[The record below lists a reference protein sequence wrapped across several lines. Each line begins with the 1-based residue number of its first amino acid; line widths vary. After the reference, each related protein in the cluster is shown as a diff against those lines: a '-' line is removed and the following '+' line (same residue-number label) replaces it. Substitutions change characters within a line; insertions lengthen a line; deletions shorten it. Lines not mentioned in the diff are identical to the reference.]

1 MVVDQSSHSSR
12 GDAPT
17 LPQGPASAA
26 STYRRTP
33 GGGPAPRRRKHTVA
47 AILVVGYLAAAAAAV
62 VVHDDLRMPMW
73 LALHLLALGAASNA
87 VLVYSRHFAEALL
100 HAGPGPEWPALAR
113 LAGFNIGAVAV
124 VTGVSAGARWLAVA
138 GAAVVVLA
146 VLAHTASLSAMVRRA
161 TLTGRLRV
169 VAWYYVAAGLSLAVG
184 ATLGGLMAGGAV
196 HTVPWQQSVR
206 LAHAHLNLLGWLG
219 LAVVGTQFMLWPA
232 VLRTRMADSASR
244 TARRVLWISAT
255 GLTVAVLGLLLTAEV
270 SGAHWLA
277 AAGMAAYAAGT
288 AYALVPAFAEMRAKP
303 PWTASPSAFL
313 AGNAWLLAALLID
326 VVGLARGASTAD
338 DLLGRLMVPMLGIG
352 VVAQILTGALTFLL
366 PVTVGGGPAGNRRM
380 TEVLTYAWVPRTL
393 LGNLGTLVLSL
404 PGGGHLHVLAWT
416 LILAGFGSFPV
427 LVAVALV
434 GRPAGPQTRGSAT
447 RHRRPAGHEVVA
459 VVSVAAVLM
468 ALGLITT
475 GTWPS
480 GHDGRTSTS
489 PTVSAT
495 SGVPVK
501 VTLTEFAVTPGA
513 ITVAPGT
520 DLVLNVR
527 NSGSMTHDLRLEG
540 GTGTRMLS
548 PGQQQTID
556 FGTITGDREAWCTV
570 RGHRQAGMVLHIR
583 TTTSPQP
590 DAGAAHQDQS
600 MPGMDT
606 DMGMSDAPAPDWRP
620 YDPTLRPAPGGT
632 DHHVTLRVEQTTL
645 EVAPG
650 VRQQVWTYNGTVP
663 GPVLRGRVGDVFT
676 VHLVNDGDMP
686 HSIDFHASQVE
697 PGTAMRSIP
706 PGGEMTVQFRAE
718 HSGIWLYHCSTMP
731 MIQHL
736 AMGMYGAVVI
746 DPPQLGHIAAEE
758 IFVQSEF
765 YLGAGGA
772 VPPMSDL
779 LGTNPDLVVFN
790 GYTDQYQDAPVHVP
804 AGKRVRLWV
813 LNAGPSA
820 AGSFHVVGAQ
830 FDTVFKEGAY
840 LVRPG
845 NAAHGAAQ
853 SLDLQPGQ
861 GGFVELTL
869 IRPGKYPFLSHR
881 LADAERGAMGS
892 LVARR

>member
-1 MVVDQSSHSSR
+1 
-12 GDAPT
+12 
-17 LPQGPASAA
+17 
-26 STYRRTP
+26 
-33 GGGPAPRRRKHTVA
+33 VA
-47 AILVVGYLAAAAAAV
+47 AILVVGYLAAAAGAV

-100 HAGPGPEWPALAR
+100 HAGPGPEWPAHAR

-124 VTGVSAGARWLAVA
+124 LAGVSAGARWLAVA

-146 VLAHTASLSAMVRRA
+146 VLAHTASLAAMVRRA

-169 VAWYYVAAGLSLAVG
+169 VAWYYVVAGVSLAVG

-232 VLRTRMADSASR
+232 VLRTRIADSASR
-244 TARRVLWISAT
+244 TARHVLVVSGT
-255 GLTVAVLGLLLTAEV
+255 GLTVAVVGLLLTALV

-288 AYALVPAFAEMRAKP
+288 AYALVPAFAEMRAKA
-303 PWTASPSAFL
+303 PWTASPTAFL
-313 AGNAWLLAALLID
+313 AGNAWLLAALVLD

-352 VVAQILTGALTFLL
+352 VVVQILTGALTFLL
-366 PVTVGGGPAGNRRM
+366 PVTVGGGPVGNRRM
-380 TEVLTYAWVPRTL
+380 TEILTYAWVPRTL
-393 LGNLGTLVLSL
+393 LGNLGALGLLL
-404 PGGGHLHVLAWT
+404 PGVGHLHVLAWT

-427 LVAVALV
+427 LVVAALA
-434 GRPAGPQTRGSAT
+434 GRLTIPETTSGAT
-447 RHRRPAGHEVVA
+447 RRRRPAGYEVVA
-459 VVSVAAVLM
+459 VVSVGAVL
-468 ALGLITT
+468 ATLGLVAT
-475 GTWPS
+475 GTWP
-480 GHDGRTSTS
+480 GGQDGRASSS
-489 PTVSAT
+489 PSVTAT
-495 SGVPVK
+495 SGVPVT
-501 VTLTEFAVTPGA
+501 VTLTEFAVTPA
-513 ITVAPGT
+513 TITVAPGT
-520 DLVLNVR
+520 DLVLSVR
-527 NSGSMTHDLRLEG
+527 NGGSMTHDLKLEG
-540 GTGTRMLS
+540 ETGTRMLS
-548 PGQQQTID
+548 PGEQQTVD
-556 FGTITGDREAWCTV
+556 LGTIAGDREAWCTV
-570 RGHRQAGMVLHIR
+570 RGHRQAGMVQQIR
-583 TTTSPQP
+583 TTTSPQS
-590 DAGAAHQDQS
+590 DSGTADEGHDQS
-600 MPGMDT
+600 QGMPGMDMET
-606 DMGMSDAPAPDWRP
+606 GMTDAPAPDWRP
-620 YDPTLRPAPGGT
+620 YDPTLRPARGGT
-632 DHHVTLRVEQTTL
+632 EHHVTLRVEQTTL

-650 VRQQVWTYNGTVP
+650 VRQEVWTYNGTVP
-663 GPVLRGRVGDVFT
+663 GPVLHGRVGDLFT

-686 HSIDFHASQVE
+686 HSIDFHASQVD
-697 PGTAMRSIP
+697 PGRAMRSIP

-718 HSGIWLYHCSTMP
+718 HSGIWLYHCATMP

-746 DPPQLGHIAAEE
+746 DPPHLGRVAAEE

-765 YLGAGGA
+765 YLGAGGG
-772 VPPMSDL
+772 VPPLSDL
-779 LGTNPDLVVFN
+779 LAANPDLVVFN
-790 GYTDQYQDAPVHVP
+790 GYADQYQHAPIHVP

-813 LNAGPSA
+813 LDAGPSA
-820 AGSFHVVGAQ
+820 PSSFHVVGAQ

-845 NAAHGAAQ
+845 NAVHGAAQ
-853 SLDLQPGQ
+853 ALDLQPGQ

-869 IRPGKYPFLSHR
+869 TRPGTYPFLSHR

-892 LVARR
+892 LLARR